1 MSYSPE
7 VQQYREDL
15 AKSGISAT
23 DIKSYAL
30 DRSPNGQLDIIRA
43 AIQAVLL
50 LNPDELDGFFGI
62 KIVQRTQERPLKEDC
77 IRYTFGELS
86 LEHARKNLKIVMAGA
101 QIERTPNAYAVYID
115 QNKVLK
121 HMGRV
126 SNGGNIISKWGFNGH
141 VYLHEPL
148 YVPLS
153 YGTDIVY
160 FPPIPQVT

>member
-1 MSYSPE
+1 MSCSHLE

-15 AKSGISAT
+15 AKTGISAT

-30 DRSPNGQLDIIRA
+30 EKSSNGELDIIRT

-77 IRYTFGELS
+77 IRYAFGELS
-86 LEHARKNLKIVMAGA
+86 LEHAIESLKMVIAGT
-101 QIERTPNAYAVYID
+101 QIERTPNAYAVYVD
-115 QNKVLK
+115 QNKTLRHV
-121 HMGRV
+121 GRV
-126 SNGGNIISKWGFNGH
+126 SNGGNIISKWGFDGH
-141 VYLHEPL
+141 IYLHEPL
-148 YVPLS
+148 YVPIS

-160 FPPIPQVT
+160 FPPNS